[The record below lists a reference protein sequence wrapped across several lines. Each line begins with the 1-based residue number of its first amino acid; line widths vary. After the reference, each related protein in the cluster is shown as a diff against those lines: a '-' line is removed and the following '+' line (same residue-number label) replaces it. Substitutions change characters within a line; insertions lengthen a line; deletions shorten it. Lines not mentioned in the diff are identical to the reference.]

1 MAEEKPFKVQFLES
15 LSALVIS
22 AFGLVAAL
30 AWNETIK
37 QAVAMLFSA
46 DDSIW
51 GLLVYA
57 LIVTVLAVGATM
69 LIVRAT
75 NKAKKKMGVEDEE

>member
-1 MAEEKPFKVQFLES
+1 MADEKPFRIQFLES

-37 QAVAMLFSA
+37 EAVAMFFSA
-46 DDSIW
+46 DDNIW

-75 NKAKKKMGVEDEE
+75 NNAKKKLGYKEE

>member
-75 NKAKKKMGVEDEE
+75 NKAKRKMGIEDEE

>member
-75 NKAKKKMGVEDEE
+75 NKAKRKMGVEDEE